1 MNKWSVKFFN
11 TTKGF
16 GFITPEDGTADLFV
30 HVSQLDGETIA
41 EGDIVEY
48 DVVEGKKGDMAGN
61 VRKVK

>member
-1 MNKWSVKFFN
+1 MNTWVVKFFN

-16 GFITPEDGTADLFV
+16 GFITPDNGTADLFV

-41 EGDIVEY
+41 EGDHVEY

-61 VRKVK
+61 VKKI